1 MIKVKRYK
9 PNVVYVAKLR
19 GIYFYVG
26 CLCVKRKWLTDS
38 LILHGS
44 GNPLHIAHIRKYITK
59 QEYLENIELLHI
71 EEFDSKDEA
80 LKREVELIKEYKEF
94 YPNLLANKCLFGNSF
109 GTKGIKLRDETRQKM
124 SNARKGITLSLETRQ
139 KISKAQENRKPC
151 SEETRRKLSFA
162 SKRVW
167 DSYSEEE
174 KINRINLSRDSR
186 NRNKMN
192 EANFS
197 VC

>member
-1 MIKVKRYK
+1 
-9 PNVVYVAKLR
+9 
-19 GIYFYVG
+19 
-26 CLCVKRKWLTDS
+26 
-38 LILHGS
+38 
-44 GNPLHIAHIRKYITK
+44 
-59 QEYLENIELLHI
+59 
-71 EEFDSKDEA
+71 
-80 LKREVELIKEYKEF
+80 
-94 YPNLLANKCLFGNSF
+94 
-109 GTKGIKLRDETRQKM
+109 M